1 MLTYFNIFV
10 IEAKGDCLIA
20 FFFMPILGRA
30 RPADRWVLESLWGST
45 WKILCCGLFRGVLM
59 GFRGLQSRKNGWP
72 EGCLWTWGSK
82 KFGEREVFS
91 SVRKTGLHG
100 VKKLCGLVD
109 KILLHFRYVGVV
121 SYIILKMVLWVCNLW
136 TPKNLISALEQMVLL
151 RTRQWCLFV
160 LVDITL
166 CAGMWHIRSGWENKK
181 NIGSYIFE
189 VRIFEQVGD
198 LEKAGFRHMQ
208 GYRKFVFQRSTVIW
222 NNRDLHIVYGC

>member
-1 MLTYFNIFV
+1 
-10 IEAKGDCLIA
+10 
-20 FFFMPILGRA
+20 MPILGRA
-30 RPADRWVLESLWGST
+30 RPADRWVLESLLGGT

-91 SVRKTGLHG
+91 SVRKTALHG

-136 TPKNLISALEQMVLL
+136 KPKTWFRLWKKWYCCVQGSAVYLFWWILHYVPGCDIS
-151 RTRQWCLFV
+151 
-160 LVDITL
+160 DP
-166 CAGMWHIRSGWENKK
+166 GGKIRK
-181 NIGSYIFE
+181 I
-189 VRIFEQVGD
+189 
-198 LEKAGFRHMQ
+198 
-208 GYRKFVFQRSTVIW
+208 
-222 NNRDLHIVYGC
+222 